1 MFSFLIILGS
11 ILLGIIC
18 SLCINRLLIIKKENK
33 SKSSNDVKSEL
44 NNLVFEKS
52 IALEAL
58 NKINQYFEEKK
69 IDVYEKDRLL
79 LKYGKLLDHY
89 DERIFKLQPIFEV
102 QEIYEYRKQLYSLI
116 SDSIAKLDERLSNI
130 SNNFN
135 YNQENDT
142 NINKIDNTNKT
153 NFSYIPITR
162 KITTTGKSDLT
173 NSDTDSLLS
182 FDKSK
187 KKDVNLVNST
197 NKNSMMFS
205 TVVGKT
211 VDTNDKNDADD
222 GDYELND
229 VSDTKKDD
237 FGDFNVEEINKIQKD
252 VLKILQR
259 LENPSAKI

>member
-18 SLCINRLLIIKKENK
+18 SLFINRLLIIKKENK

-153 NFSYIPITR
+153 NFSLY
-162 KITTTGKSDLT
+162 SD
-173 NSDTDSLLS
+173 NS
-182 FDKSK
+182 
-187 KKDVNLVNST
+187 
-197 NKNSMMFS
+197 KN
-205 TVVGKT
+205 
-211 VDTNDKNDADD
+211 N
-222 GDYELND
+222 Y
-229 VSDTKKDD
+229 
-237 FGDFNVEEINKIQKD
+237 
-252 VLKILQR
+252 
-259 LENPSAKI
+259 

>member
-18 SLCINRLLIIKKENK
+18 SLFVNRVLIIKKEHK

-58 NKINQYFEEKK
+58 NKINQYFDEKK

-79 LKYGKLLDHY
+79 LKYDKLLDHY
-89 DERIFKLQPIFEV
+89 DERIFKLQPIFEI
-102 QEIYEYRKQLYSLI
+102 QEIYEYRKQLYSLL
-116 SDSIAKLDERLSNI
+116 SDSIAKLDKKLSNI
-130 SNNFN
+130 SNSFN

-142 NINKIDNTNKT
+142 NIDKIDNTNKT

-162 KITTTGKSDLT
+162 KITTNSKSDLI

-187 KKDVNLVNST
+187 KKDVNFVNSI
-197 NKNSMMFS
+197 NKNAMTLS

-211 VDTNDKNDADD
+211 VDTHDKN
-222 GDYELND
+222 DYELNN

-237 FGDFNVEEINKIQKD
+237 FGDFDVEEINKIQKD

-259 LENPSAKI
+259 LENPTAKI